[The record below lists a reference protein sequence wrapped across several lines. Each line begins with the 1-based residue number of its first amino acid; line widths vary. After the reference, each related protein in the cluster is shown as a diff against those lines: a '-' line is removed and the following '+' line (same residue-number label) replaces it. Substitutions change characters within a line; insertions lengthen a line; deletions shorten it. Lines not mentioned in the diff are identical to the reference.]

1 MFLLKQKKSKMMLRY
16 IIIII
21 IATLT
26 SCTQY
31 KANKYNDIS
40 TPKAWHTKVSSP
52 TTKNSNQNYN
62 QLWWQN
68 FNDQKLK
75 KVVQYAI
82 DNNLDYKIALAR
94 VEHAKAMV
102 SSSKSVLFPDI
113 SLQENVTASK
123 NSSSINKVVRTDSAT
138 LNASWEIDLFGQN
151 RHVVRSSNAL
161 LKSQINK
168 ANYLLISI
176 VAETINTYL
185 EYKATAKSLYVAKKV
200 LDIEKLKLK
209 LIKEK
214 EAQGIN
220 SEIDINNQSSLV
232 LSNQVQIQNLST
244 RLQQLEYKIEILCG
258 KTPGSMAN
266 ILQGTNLPSFNQK
279 ILLHSPIKVIRQRP
293 DIIAANYDLMSAT
306 SITKSTIAKQFPSI
320 NLGAAFGY
328 QNSDLLS
335 SHRMWS
341 FSQGLILLL
350 INFGRI
356 KSEINMSRAKEN
368 EAFIKY
374 QHIIYK
380 ALEDVES
387 ALSYYKY
394 NLDNYNDSQK
404 IVAAKQ
410 KNLTLTKSKY
420 NAKTI
425 EYNEVLEA
433 EKSLHNAEKE
443 LANNQAMFNQSI
455 VRLSKS
461 LGYKVT

>member
-1 MFLLKQKKSKMMLRY
+1 MFRCIFL
-16 IIIII
+16 IIIIS
-21 IATLT
+21 LT
-26 SCTQY
+26 SCT
-31 KANKYNDIS
+31 KYQDRNQNNFR
-40 TPKAWHTKVSSP
+40 TPKTWNTKFSSHTVQ
-52 TTKNSNQNYN
+52 NSNQSYN

-68 FNDQKLK
+68 FNDAKLK
-75 KVVQYAI
+75 KIIQHAI

-94 VEHAKAMV
+94 VEHAKAMAN
-102 SSSKSVLFPDI
+102 SSASVLFPDI
-113 SLQENVTASK
+113 SLQENVSASK
-123 NSSSINKVVRTDSAT
+123 NSSTSSSSVNKVVRTDSAT

-151 RHVVRSSNAL
+151 RHVVHSSNAL

-168 ANYLLISI
+168 TNYLLISI

-185 EYKATAKSLYVAKKV
+185 EYKATAKSLYISKKINE
-200 LDIEKLKLK
+200 IEKLKLK

-220 SEIDINNQSSLV
+220 SEIDINNQNSLV
-232 LSNQVQIQNLST
+232 LSSQVQIHNLST

-258 KTPGSMAN
+258 KTPGSMAHM
-266 ILQGTNLPSFNQK
+266 LQGAHLPSFNQK
-279 ILLHSPIKVIRQRP
+279 IFLHSPIKIIRQRP

-341 FSQGLILLL
+341 LSQGLILPL

-394 NLDNYNDSQK
+394 NLDNYNDLKK

-420 NAKTI
+420 NANTI

-433 EKSLHNAEKE
+433 EKSLHNAEKD
-443 LANNQAMFNQSI
+443 LTNNQAIFNQSI

-461 LGYKVT
+461 LGYKAAQTQQPQ